1 MLELRPSLSDI
12 EVVTVKVGGR
22 IELLKFKGKIVPV
35 DLMKNE
41 N

>member
-12 EVVTVKVGGR
+12 EVVITKVGGR
-22 IELLKFKGKIVPV
+22 IETIKFKGKMVSV
-35 DLMKNE
+35 DLMKSE